1 MANIYWDIWCHHL
14 VTHGIALKLTLLL
27 LSFFCWFISKYREF
41 SKDCA
46 FWDSVTPVLLVLATL
61 ALFSNSSKDLQ
72 YKSIFHNQHVSL
84 TINPCKSKEQKNKN
98 CCQLCLLIQRTF
110 QSVQWKK
117 TTHFF
122 RLMMMKN
129 VINMTRA
136 TMARTISRTT
146 NQYWWIQPSCCNQT
160 KHSHINQTK
169 HSHIKNNQTKHSHI
183 NINQTKQSFQQEP
196 NKTQSKQQA
205 NRTCTLSLNHLTQ
218 KNLCYRYTYLNSLC
232 LNHVTTQGSRYLSTY
247 LNFPCLTNVTPRSL
261 YVSRKHIYFAHI
273 GLMFA
278 SKDTI

>member
-1 MANIYWDIWCHHL
+1 MANIYWDIWCHHF

-27 LSFFCWFISKYREF
+27 LSFFCWFISKYKEF

-61 ALFSNSSKDLQ
+61 ALFSNSSKDLK
-72 YKSIFHNQHVSL
+72 YKLIFHNQDVSL

-110 QSVQWKK
+110 QSVKWKK

-160 KHSHINQTK
+160 KHSHIKT
-169 HSHIKNNQTKHSHI
+169 
-183 NINQTKQSFQQEP
+183 TKQNTVLS
-196 NKTQSKQQA
+196 KTTKQ
-205 NRTCTLSLNHLTQ
+205 NTVL
-218 KNLCYRYTYLNSLC
+218 
-232 LNHVTTQGSRYLSTY
+232 
-247 LNFPCLTNVTPRSL
+247 
-261 YVSRKHIYFAHI
+261 
-273 GLMFA
+273 
-278 SKDTI
+278 